1 MSKRPLFNRQR
12 VFSSARPRRLVST
25 FLPVLLGLSSLRV
38 FPILSVVLILPDGA
52 PIFAQSP
59 RLPSERSNVAAVSNE
74 QNQAVFFS
82 IPVAADVAIVRSGPS
97 EDAYPTGSVGKN
109 RYVEA
114 YFRDADGWCAI
125 RPPQGSFSWINAKFV
140 RRENESTGRVV
151 ASNGK
156 AVPARVGGATVEE
169 SAIVQVG
176 LKNGRQIK
184 ILGETRL
191 SDGSTWLKIA
201 PPSGEFRWLR
211 ASDLLDDPA
220 IAQLPSKLTF
230 QREFLEQ
237 LARASAERSVASS
250 APNANRPAL
259 QNAARAG
266 QLAQNAQ
273 NTQNESFGQI
283 GVSPVDVVPETLPA
297 SVVAA
302 GALGSSQI
310 APTPSNA
317 QSPQTAP
324 LPQINQNAQT
334 ALTTSNVSTALSAS
348 STQTAPSDASE
359 EFATE
364 FKKEIARLNA
374 DVFQTLR
381 QNPPSDA
388 DLAAL
393 ATRAER
399 LFDAAPT
406 DGERFVVQSIYD
418 AIKIAER
425 RNRSRSNGD
434 GVNGAQTPFNP
445 PISPNVP
452 IFPAPTGV
460 SHSPLPAQ
468 SSRLPLAAPRNG
480 DGGAGRFGEF
490 EVEGDLPTLVLPD
503 SNFDASVS
511 AASVPFAPNA
521 SNGFAPAYFPQTSDF
536 NASNGL
542 SSPWNAPNNTHLS
555 NVVPFDAQN
564 QPNATPSEKRPRL
577 AFAFSDAN
585 APFRSRSQTKE
596 VRVAPLAPQS
606 GERSSGLSKLPPLF
620 PTRKQ
625 LIVPPPNYRSGP
637 FGKNDRANDKS
648 GSATSAVAAE
658 RPTSEDA
665 RLASPAQTA
674 QAAQITQTAQELTV
688 DSVRWRAVEPNARK
702 TPSPAGIDDASE
714 PSTVA
719 ASALPATSNA
729 LSLAAATVKVAN
741 AETTDKIDKATSI
754 DATVSSKPP
763 VLTGAVVPQTVKKNK
778 NGTQNAGKNAFQP
791 VSSRNVASFDAYGV
805 LAKLPKAPQ
814 GTPQYALTR
823 PVGDRFEIVS
833 YLEAERNVSLESYV
847 GRKIGV
853 KGTRG
858 TIQIGENTQKLTTVQ
873 TVFAQE

>member
-25 FLPVLLGLSSLRV
+25 FLPVLLGLSILRV
-38 FPILSVVLILPDGA
+38 FPILSVVPISPDV
-52 PIFAQSP
+52 PPTFAQSP

-250 APNANRPAL
+250 APNANLPTL
-259 QNAARAG
+259 ESAARAG
-266 QLAQNAQ
+266 QLAQNTQ
-273 NTQNESFGQI
+273 STQNENFGQT

-302 GALGSSQI
+302 GALGSPQTASTL
-310 APTPSNA
+310 PNA
-317 QSPQTAP
+317 QSSPTAP
-324 LPQINQNAQT
+324 FPQINQNAQT
-334 ALTTSNVSTALSAS
+334 APTTSNVPTALSAS
-348 STQTAPSDASE
+348 SPENASLDASE

-425 RNRSRSNGD
+425 RNRSRSNG
-434 GVNGAQTPFNP
+434 GVGGAPIPFNS
-445 PISPNVP
+445 PISPNAPNSPVP
-452 IFPAPTGV
+452 TDA
-460 SHSPLPAQ
+460 SYSPLPAQ
-468 SSRLPLAAPRNG
+468 SPRLPLAAPRNG
-480 DGGAGRFGEF
+480 DAGRFGEF

-536 NASNGL
+536 NASNGV
-542 SSPWNAPNNTHLS
+542 SSPWNAPNNARLS
-555 NVVPFDAQN
+555 NIVPFDAQN
-564 QPNATPSEKRPRL
+564 QPNATASEKRPRL

-585 APFRSRSQTKE
+585 APFRSRSKTKE
-596 VRVAPLAPQS
+596 VRVAPFAPQS

-620 PTRKQ
+620 PTQKQ

-648 GSATSAVAAE
+648 GSAISTVAAA
-658 RPTSEDA
+658 RPTSEDD
-665 RLASPAQTA
+665 RLATPVQTA
-674 QAAQITQTAQELTV
+674 QAAQITQTTQELTV
-688 DSVRWRAVEPNARK
+688 DSVRWRAVEPNALK
-702 TPSPAGIDDASE
+702 TPSSAGTDGAPE
-714 PSTVA
+714 TSTVA

-729 LSLAAATVKVAN
+729 LSPAAATAKVAN
-741 AETTDKIDKATSI
+741 TETTDKIGKASSI
-754 DATVSSKPP
+754 GATISSKPP
-763 VLTGAVVPQTVKKNK
+763 VLTGAAVPKTVKKSK
-778 NGTQNAGKNAFQP
+778 NGAKNADKNAFQP

-858 TIQIGENTQKLTTVQ
+858 TVQIGKNTQKLTTVQ